1 MGILLN
7 PRLWIAVA
15 IVAVLSF
22 THTFVYR
29 AGKATVRHEWDASN
43 AEVARNNRKAERNLA
58 DAAASQRRTTDEKV
72 SRIAAERDRAV
83 DELRMRS
90 ERVIATPTAPPACV
104 GQTGQSLARG
114 DAEFLVRY
122 SADAAR
128 LQAAVEQCEAQ
139 YESARKALAVER

>member
-7 PRLWIAVA
+7 PRLWIAAA
-15 IVAVLSF
+15 IVAVLAF
-22 THTFVYR
+22 THVFTYR
-29 AGKATVRHEWDASN
+29 AGKSVVRLEWADADREIS
-43 AEVARNNRKAERNLA
+43 RNNRKLERNLVDSA
-58 DAAASQRRTTDEKV
+58 VAQRRTTDEKV

-83 DELRMRS
+83 DELRMRP
-90 ERVIATPTAPPACV
+90 ERTVESPTTAATCT